1 MSNMIR
7 ADIYAIIRGKAL
19 YVTFGLIFLL
29 HVLLIATQSPG
40 VVIVGVAGDF
50 GLEAPE
56 VGFDGIRSASLLYT
70 QMHTMAF
77 FLLALII
84 LTATPIFTNQTVKND
99 IAWGISRT
107 KLYLSKLI
115 IAASLCIL
123 MVVFYIGVGMGFAT
137 LLHGWG
143 GTTPDGFWLSL
154 FQTVGA
160 QLLLLISMTC
170 IGVFL
175 IFTSKRTAIVNGA
188 YIAFCLIP
196 AMILTF
202 LASQSFNVARLLE
215 LDIMSGINRLG
226 FLSQLETGSI
236 FTILGVGVVYI
247 VVTTVFGI
255 ILFKKAEIK

>member
-1 MSNMIR
+1 MSNIIR
-7 ADIYAIIRGKAL
+7 ADIYAIMRGKAL
-19 YVTFGLIFLL
+19 YITFGLIFML
-29 HVLLIATQSPG
+29 HVLLIGTQSAG
-40 VVIVGVAGDF
+40 IVIVGVAGDF
-50 GLEAPE
+50 GVEMPE

-70 QMHTMAF
+70 QMHTMVF
-77 FLLALII
+77 FLLSLII

-107 KLYLSKLI
+107 KLYLAKLTIAIASCI
-115 IAASLCIL
+115 I
-123 MVVFYIGVGMGFAT
+123 MVIFYIGVGMTFAT

-143 GTTPDGFWLSL
+143 GTTPDGFWLGL

-160 QLLLLISMTC
+160 QLLLLIAMTC

-188 YIAFCLIP
+188 YIAFALIP
-196 AMILTF
+196 AMILSF
-202 LASQSFNVARLLE
+202 LASQGFNVARLLE

-236 FTILGVGVVYI
+236 LTILGVGVAYI